1 MKQFKNI
8 FGTDRME
15 DDLKKIINNEV
26 SKNLG
31 IKNKNIKEDKATK
44 RK

>member
-15 DDLKKIINNEV
+15 DDLKKFMNEEV
-26 SKNLG
+26 SKKLG
-31 IKNKNIKEDKATK
+31 VKNKNIKEDKATK
-44 RK
+44 RM